1 MKALLYTGSKED
13 SYLLYRYM
21 YMRVYKQMNTCVYM
35 HIHINIY
42 IYTRTRTLLL
52 TYVSGILGVAFDTEI
67 INACDAPA
75 GSGPGDN

>member
-1 MKALLYTGSKED
+1 MCIYAYT
-13 SYLLYRYM
+13 
-21 YMRVYKQMNTCVYM
+21 YK
-35 HIHINIY
+35 Y